1 MTPRDGLGEQV
12 EGTVTAV
19 AWRNKA
25 IKLNIIL
32 L

>member
-1 MTPRDGLGEQV
+1 MSPSDGLGEQV

-25 IKLNIIL
+25 IK
-32 L
+32 